1 MSFDHLPAFL
11 SPLLAY
17 GLLGAAIIAVLEK
30 LIPVVP
36 AIALYLS
43 FGLLSQGHLPAIVM
57 LIAATTV
64 GSTLGSL
71 FWYGLARLANQDGFL
86 PRLVA
91 PMRARATAFP
101 SAIQACAHNI
111 ASPAAVQLVP
121 VARAYAGLLYGAAGM
136 NIVKFSV
143 STFVG
148 ALAWNA
154 TLISAGWIIHSLT
167 V

>member
-1 MSFDHLPAFL
+1 MNLDHLPAFL
-11 SPLLAY
+11 SPFLAY
-17 GLLGAAIIAVLEK
+17 GLLGAAIIAALEK

-43 FGLLSQGHLPAIVM
+43 FGLLFQGHLPAIAM

-64 GSTLGSL
+64 GSTIGSL
-71 FWYGLARLANQDGFL
+71 FWYALARLASHDGFFRGFLEPVKAHAAGL
-86 PRLVA
+86 PI
-91 PMRARATAFP
+91 AF
-101 SAIQACAHNI
+101 QTCAHNI

-143 STFVG
+143 STFAG
-148 ALAWNA
+148 AFAWNA
-154 TLISAGWIIHSLT
+154 TLISAGWIIHSFAA
-167 V
+167 